1 MLADNTF
8 AMSAPTMTGVHAAE
22 FDVRYGALLNSTID
36 WTPHGTWL
44 DHRVVARP
52 PRKHRASG
60 LHAANA
66 HHRAY
71 VGPKNRYGDMAASMF
86 SLLYFSGLRETSKL
100 LDVGCGSLRLGRI
113 AIPFLQRGNYHCIE
127 PSLVALRAGL
137 QHELGTDLLRLKWPS
152 FAINSAFEPPANAD
166 AVRSY
171 DYLIAQ
177 SVLSHAAE
185 DLLELALRQLH
196 GKMSSS
202 SVLLA
207 TFVVHTAGESAAKN
221 RRDADA
227 ERGWVY
233 PECVSNER
241 SRLAA
246 LVARQQLREVEL
258 SWPHH
263 SQKWFALCRIESAS
277 CARLEAALPTL
288 RREPWQMKALIRGKD
303 RTKTR

>member
-60 LHAANA
+60 RHAANA

-177 SVLSHAAE
+177 SFLPT
-185 DLLELALRQLH
+185 RRRT
-196 GKMSSS
+196 SSS
-202 SVLLA
+202 SLCANSTGRCQAAVCSSRHLSCTPQA
-207 TFVVHTAGESAAKN
+207 SRRRRIGAMPTPSAAGCTPN
-221 RRDADA
+221 ASRMSARASRLSLRA
-227 ERGWVY
+227 
-233 PECVSNER
+233 SNSER
-241 SRLAA
+241 S
-246 LVARQQLREVEL
+246 
-258 SWPHH
+258 S
-263 SQKWFALCRIESAS
+263 SAG
-277 CARLEAALPTL
+277 RTTL
-288 RREPWQMKALIRGKD
+288 RSGSRSAASSQQAARASRRRYPHCGASRG
-303 RTKTR
+303 R